1 MRGNGSSR
9 ARMQVLGDLSAD
21 SLCGFVEDNVATG
34 STVKTDAWQG
44 YKRLARLG
52 YDHQPKSQR
61 AGLVLGEDIG
71 EMLPRVHRIISNLKT
86 WLRGTDR
93 GVSERQLQV
102 YLDEFVFRFNRR
114 RTPVVPDPAWHRIH
128 FAAYHLR
135 GNQGRRLRRSGG

>member
-1 MRGNGSSR
+1 
-9 ARMQVLGDLSAD
+9 MQVLGDLSAD